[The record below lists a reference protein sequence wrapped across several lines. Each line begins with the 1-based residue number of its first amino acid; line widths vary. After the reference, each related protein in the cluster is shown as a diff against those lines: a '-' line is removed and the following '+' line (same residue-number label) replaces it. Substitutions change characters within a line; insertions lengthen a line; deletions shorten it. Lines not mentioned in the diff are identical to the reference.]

1 MRSFDESKGAR
12 MLAKELIDRID
23 EIRRRLSDD
32 KHATDM
38 EWIGSELG
46 RVRARLVEID
56 EELRL
61 LRAVKSM
68 TWGE

>member
-1 MRSFDESKGAR
+1 
-12 MLAKELIDRID
+12 MLAKQLIDRID
-23 EIRRRLSDD
+23 EIRRRLTDD
-32 KHATDM
+32 KHATDL

-46 RVRARLVEID
+46 RGRARLVEID

>member
-1 MRSFDESKGAR
+1 
-12 MLAKELIDRID
+12 
-23 EIRRRLSDD
+23 
-32 KHATDM
+32 
-38 EWIGSELG
+38 
-46 RVRARLVEID
+46 VRARLVEID